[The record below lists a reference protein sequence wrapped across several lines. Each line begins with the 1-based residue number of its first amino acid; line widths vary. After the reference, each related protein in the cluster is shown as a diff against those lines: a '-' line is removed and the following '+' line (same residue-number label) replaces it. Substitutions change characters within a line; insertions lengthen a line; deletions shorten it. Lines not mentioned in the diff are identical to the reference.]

1 MYENYTR
8 QALPSK
14 KYRELL
20 GAALCVFNANTQ
32 FIIENILA
40 KLPSMSWCTLTD
52 ESYGHLLTLIESEL
66 GDIDTELKNVF
77 RDLKERRHRI
87 AHSFQITDTDGE
99 QRLATKTKAPQNEQF
114 VITENYL
121 KEFIKDNESL
131 CMRLYDIRD
140 HIRKANNIAS

>member
-8 QALPSK
+8 QALPSR

-40 KLPSMSWCTLTD
+40 KSPYISW
-52 ESYGHLLTLIESEL
+52 YILLDKPYKYLLDKVESEL
-66 GDIDTELKNVF
+66 GDIDLELENVF
-77 RDLKERRHRI
+77 SDLKERRHRI
-87 AHSFQITDTDGE
+87 AHSFQITDRDGE

-114 VITENYL
+114 VITEEYL